1 MMDSTG
7 TGGHSVFDYVIVG
20 AGVAA
25 AAAAKAIRE
34 HDADGTLAIL
44 GREPDGPY
52 YRPDLS
58 KTLWLEG
65 EAQLDDGWLLDGQA
79 GTELRTG
86 ASVTAIDTTAKRLT
100 LADASTVGYEFLLL
114 ATGSQPRELDLPAS
128 DRIVHFRTVEDYR
141 HLRDQAKPGSRAVVV
156 GGGYIGAEVASA
168 LAQNDVSVTM
178 LMRGT
183 TVQGH
188 MFPARLAETVTQT
201 YRDRGVTVIGE
212 STAYGVS
219 DHDDH
224 LIVADASGDTHTAE
238 VVVVGVGV
246 APNDQVARQAGIT
259 VDDGIIVDRR
269 LATNAPN
276 VWAAGD
282 VARYEDALLGD
293 RRVEHVDN
301 AEHMGAVAGRNMA
314 VARARRGDAESYT
327 YTPIFWSDL
336 FDYGYEAVGELNAQ
350 FDTVEDFTDD
360 GSAGVVYYLDTGR
373 VRGVLLWNVWDS
385 TDKAKQIIEQSTAE
399 PLDSS
404 ELKGRISLG

>member
-1 MMDSTG
+1 MDSTG
-7 TGGHSVFDYVIVG
+7 TGAHSAFDYVIVG

-25 AAAAKAIRE
+25 ASAATAIRA

-58 KTLWLEG
+58 KTLWLDDT
-65 EAQLDDGWLLDGQA
+65 AQLDDGWLLDGEA
-79 GTELRTG
+79 GAELRTG
-86 ASVTAIDTTAKRLT
+86 ASVTAIDTTAQTLT
-100 LADASTVGYEFLLL
+100 LADTSTIGYGHLLL

-128 DRIVHFRTVEDYR
+128 DRIVYLRTVEDYR
-141 HLRDQAKPGSRAVVV
+141 HLRDRAKPGSRAVVV
-156 GGGYIGAEVASA
+156 GGGYIGAEIASA
-168 LAQNDVSVTM
+168 LAQNDVAVTM
-178 LMRGT
+178 LMRGAA
-183 TVQGH
+183 VQGH
-188 MFPARLAETVTQT
+188 MFPARLADAVTQT
-201 YRDRGVTVIGE
+201 YRDRGVTVVGE

-224 LIVADASGDTHTAE
+224 LIVADAAGDTHTAE

-269 LATNAPN
+269 LATNAPH

-314 VARARRGDAESYT
+314 VARTRTGDAESYT

-336 FDYGYEAVGELNAQ
+336 FDHGYEAVGELDAALE
-350 FDTVEDFTDD
+350 TVEDFTDD
-360 GSAGVVYYLDTGR
+360 GGAGVVYYLDAGQ

-385 TDKAKQIIEQSTAE
+385 TDTAKQVIEQSTAE
-399 PLDSS
+399 PLDAA
-404 ELKGRISLG
+404 ELQGRISLG